1 MSKTEYAWV
10 IQRDDGKYVNFMD
23 NEDLTWYEHIWQAT
37 MNWSKYQAE
46 KDIVLWKLQNC
57 RPVKVEIRVVGD
69 SMDIDFLKETIR
81 DNVYEYSIAELLDLI
96 KFICDIIKEM

>member
-37 MNWSKYQAE
+37 MTWSKSRAE
-46 KDIVLWKLQNC
+46 HDIDLGQLQNC
-57 RPVKVEIRVVGD
+57 HPVKVEIRV
-69 SMDIDFLKETIR
+69 IE
-81 DNVYEYSIAELLDLI
+81 E
-96 KFICDIIKEM
+96 